1 MYVFESRRVWSAAR
15 MPWWQRLLMV
25 FAIGLMLAVSLV
37 VMTLILIWSFVMLV
51 LATLTSA
58 LSSLLPSSWRRT
70 TRDQPESSL
79 PVERSGC
86 PWCSAMIETGP
97 VLDGT
102 QQGMCSNCG
111 RNMERQSL
119 GGHWSPWQAIEATER
134 RLPS

>member
-1 MYVFESRRVWSAAR
+1 MYVFEARKVWSAAR
-15 MPWWQRLLMV
+15 MPWWQRLLMI

-37 VMTLILIWSFVMLV
+37 VMTLILIWSFIMLV

-70 TRDQPESSL
+70 TREQPEAALS
-79 PVERSGC
+79 VEGGEC
-86 PWCSAMIETGP
+86 PWCSATIETGP

-102 QQGMCSNCG
+102 QQGVCSSCG
-111 RNMERQSL
+111 RNMERRNL
-119 GGHWSPWQAIEATER
+119 IGYWSPWQAIEGAER